1 MSGFIDDT
9 SNIDAAEI
17 AAEYRTPHQ
26 GVSAKSNSNVAW
38 NDYRKMTPR
47 ANQSGNVITTAASQ
61 TLQAQD
67 FGGTAG
73 FTSASSSYST
83 GSAKGATTVTISG
96 VFTANAYAHINT
108 GSGASVAQGKFGLGN
123 QGGTSGIS
131 LANVAN
137 FPSGCNLTGYGVRS
151 SGGFGGG
158 TFFIIT
164 DGSSGATNWTTLYHR
179 ALYPNGTFTVG
190 NFTSYNLTSTFNRSD
205 MTYIT
210 SGVFAG
216 QEVWQMTVGGFSGVT
231 GPTMTYPFTVEFA

>member
-17 AAEYRTPHQ
+17 AAEYRTPDQ

-47 ANQSGNVITTAASQ
+47 ANQSGNIITTAGSQ

-73 FTSASSSYST
+73 FTSATSSFTT
-83 GSAKGATTVTISG
+83 GSAKGASTQTVSG
-96 VFTANAYAHINT
+96 VFTANAYAQVNT
-108 GSGASVAQGKFGLGN
+108 GSGASAAQGTFGLGA

-131 LANVAN
+131 LANVAS
-137 FPSGCNLTGYGVRS
+137 FPSGCTLTGYGTKT
-151 SGGFGGG
+151 SGGFGG
-158 TFFIIT
+158 TFYIIT
-164 DGSSGATNWTTLYHR
+164 DGSTGATNWTTLYHR
-179 ALYPNGTFTVG
+179 ALYPGGQLGIGNQTF
-190 NFTSYNLTSTFNRSD
+190 YNLTSTFNRSD

-216 QEVWQMTVGGFSGVT
+216 QEVWQMAIGGFSGTT